1 MKSPTSSKNLRLWNA
16 IGRWVR
22 EGGLR
27 PIVVIAMFVALF
39 VALPDRNWTLRDA
52 HATSTPACS
61 SGVGVGGPDS
71 NTVANTVGGHGC
83 VVIKYVDAG
92 VVTYATFNYTGED
105 QTWTVPSGVT
115 SAIFFL
121 LGAGGG
127 GSTYATFG
135 DGGGGGYAT
144 GSYSVTAGQ
153 IFTIIVGQAGGGYQG
168 TSGTVG
174 NCLHTPLT
182 YGGGGQGGSCQV
194 DVYAPGSLFYSS
206 GGGRSA
212 IRISGATTDLAT
224 AGGGGGGGYG
234 GTSAGGGGGG
244 SSGVAG
250 GTGANG
256 GGGGT
261 QSAGGAKGYSGRN
274 NGTAG
279 AAFLGGR
286 SDDEGGGGGGGRFGG
301 GGGGDNAGGGGGSS
315 YVSLLTSGST
325 TAGSGTTAG
334 GAINTLAS
342 TGGVPSRP
350 TVNNSCSQSGQNL
363 TYSISQASAGS
374 SAITN
379 YEYHLATSRPDTEP
393 TSWTAFSPPQTGSSL
408 TWDMRALGFNSGTV
422 YKHYVRAVNS
432 FGTSESSWRNS
443 DPSSTCSAS
452 FSAAAPSAPTSLS
465 ATPGSGSASISFTA
479 GSGNGASITNYSYSL
494 NGSSYTELSPADA
507 TSPVT
512 IPGLTGGTS
521 YTIYLKAINS
531 VGSSSASSSVSVTP
545 LAAAPSVSSVSG
557 TSGTAAGGTSITIT
571 GTNFLAGPTVT
582 VGGAACTSVTR
593 VSSTSITC
601 TTPAG
606 SAGAQDVVV
615 TNTDTQ
621 SATLSG
627 GFTYIAT
634 PSTPA
639 TPDLDSGSDSG
650 SSSSDNV
657 TSDSTP
663 TISIGSVSNGNTV
676 TVTATKAGLTSVTC
690 TFTATAQ
697 SSCDLGTLADG
708 VWSITSKQT
717 NSGIDSAASSA
728 LSLTIDTT
736 RPTVSSFSSTTAN
749 GTYGVGTAINIT
761 ATMSEAVADG
771 ASITVTLDTGDTVV
785 LTKATSTT
793 LTGTYTVGVGDTSSD
808 LNVSSYVL
816 TSAPADTAG
825 NVMTSTTVPSGANNI
840 AGAQAIAVSTTPP
853 VVSAVSSSS
862 GSVSGGTAITI
873 TGTGFASGATVTIGG
888 SSCTS
893 VVVVSST
900 SITCTTPA
908 GTTGAKNVVVTNSDT
923 QASTL
928 TGGFTYLPA
937 APGTPDVDTGS
948 DTGSSNSDNITSDN
962 TPAVS
967 VGSATDGNT
976 VTVTAT
982 KAGSASV
989 TCTFTATAQTGCVL
1003 GTLADGVWSITSKQ
1017 TGGGV
1022 DSATSSALSLTVD
1035 TTGPTVSSFSS
1046 TTANG
1051 KLGVGG
1057 TANITATMS
1066 EAVADGAS
1074 ITVTLDTG
1082 DTVVL
1087 TKATSTTLTGT
1098 YTVGTGDNSADLTV
1112 SSYTLTSAP
1121 TDTAGNAMTSTA
1133 LPSGANNIAG
1143 AQAIVIDT
1151 TPPTSSSATAN
1162 TAGTQVTLTF
1172 NESINATT
1180 AVAGDFAVSI
1190 GSTSITVSSV
1200 SVSGSTVILT
1210 LGTSADTGD
1219 VISVVYT
1226 APASNSATSNSAI
1239 QDTVGNDVAS
1249 FTTNTTVPAA
1259 STNQGRGGS
1268 SETTTTTSTTTTST
1282 TSTTTTTVPVSNTTT
1297 TTIRRNRAITTSTT
1311 TTTTAF
1317 TPLAPLQTLVPTTS
1331 SVVAA
1336 VGTSTA
1342 TAPLPIQFTE
1352 PNPRVAVVDTEVAK
1366 IVEGVGAVAGMAP
1379 DGWVKVEP
1387 IGESSV
1393 VLSTSDGLRIEIAA
1407 LTNENKKVRLNSRG
1421 MVIVEHDDFITVA
1434 GGGLQPNSDAS
1445 TWLFS
1450 TPKELGQLKVDSNGE
1465 FTQRYQIGPEVEV
1478 GDHTAQI
1485 NGIAPDGTLRSVEV
1499 GVEVIARPA
1508 VAGPYDPKS
1517 EPRKVID
1524 LTVEAMVLLAALGA
1538 IAARKEE
1545 RESADVAEV
1554 SVSFRGSN
1562 TVERTDMIR
1571 PPVMGVLDQL
1581 SFSLPTG
1588 VVRKS
1593 PMVARIFAD
1602 GSYLRG
1608 LFGAIW
1614 LLLPLAGVLVGAM
1627 AAQETSY
1634 SVIMPSFILM
1644 AIIMVIGIADA
1655 FSGFAAMTTFALLTL
1670 LNGGFTST
1678 DSVRGILGLWVLA
1691 FAVPLAGAAVRPF
1704 RRLASGMFGTWQR
1717 ATDFVLV
1724 ALFGAWAAGA
1734 MFSALPALTG
1744 FKTIDAD
1751 RIDAIRLIA
1760 LVALAVRYGIE
1771 NIARVVVPTR
1781 LTSIENQNLPEVSD
1795 MQKTL
1800 SAIVRTAVF
1809 IFVAWVFIGNN
1820 WALWLG
1826 GAMYLVPKLVG
1837 LKEESFPDFKPLH
1850 RFLPRGIFKT
1860 VVMLFVAKW
1869 WGSLVAENV
1878 PNADEMVQYGFVLLG
1893 IPGLLLGVLGWFGR
1907 SSKPWSS
1914 TIASK
1919 LLGIVLLIIGLVTV
1933 L

>member
-22 EGGLR
+22 GGGMR
-27 PIVVIAMFVALF
+27 PVVAVALLIGLF
-39 VALPDRNWTLRDA
+39 VAVPNLRSELNVALASDA
-52 HATSTPACS
+52 DQPR
-61 SGVGVGGPDS
+61 
-71 NTVANTVGGHGC
+71 
-83 VVIKYVDAG
+83 YVDMSCDNWGIVFDFLAP
-92 VVTYATFNYTGED
+92 T
-105 QTWTVPSGVT
+105 QTS
-115 SAIFFL
+115 
-121 LGAGGG
+121 
-127 GSTYATFG
+127 
-135 DGGGGGYAT
+135 
-144 GSYSVTAGQ
+144 
-153 IFTIIVGQAGGGYQG
+153 
-168 TSGTVG
+168 
-174 NCLHTPLT
+174 
-182 YGGGGQGGSCQV
+182 
-194 DVYAPGSLFYSS
+194 
-206 GGGRSA
+206 
-212 IRISGATTDLAT
+212 
-224 AGGGGGGGYG
+224 
-234 GTSAGGGGGG
+234 
-244 SSGVAG
+244 
-250 GTGANG
+250 
-256 GGGGT
+256 
-261 QSAGGAKGYSGRN
+261 
-274 NGTAG
+274 
-279 AAFLGGR
+279 
-286 SDDEGGGGGGGRFGG
+286 
-301 GGGGDNAGGGGGSS
+301 
-315 YVSLLTSGST
+315 
-325 TAGSGTTAG
+325 
-334 GAINTLAS
+334 
-342 TGGVPSRP
+342 P
-350 TVNNSCSQSGQNL
+350 TV
-363 TYSISQASAGS
+363 
-374 SAITN
+374 TN
-379 YEYHLATSRPDTEP
+379 YEYAYSTTQITVEP
-393 TSWTAFSPPQTGSSL
+393 ADSSFRAFSPADATSPVDVSWDTLGLPNGVVHYFYLRAVFNTTPVTKSQSWWKVVNGGSTSTRHAGCSVSGSSG
-408 TWDMRALGFNSGTV
+408 AETV
-422 YKHYVRAVNS
+422 PYK
-432 FGTSESSWRNS
+432 
-443 DPSSTCSAS
+443 PI
-452 FSAAAPSAPTSLS
+452 SLI
-465 ATPGSGSASISFTA
+465 ATPGSGSASIAFTQISP
-479 GSGNGASITNYSYSL
+479 GTRQGVTNYKYSL
-494 NGSSYTELSPADA
+494 DGVNYTELSPADT

-512 IPGLTGGTS
+512 IPSLTPGVS
-521 YTIYLKAINS
+521 YTIYLKAVNS
-531 VGSSSASSSVSVTP
+531 VGDSVASSGVNVVP
-545 LAAAPSVSSVSG
+545 VSG
-557 TSGTAAGGTSITIT
+557 PPTVTSISPTSGSTAGGTSVTIT
-571 GTNFLAGPTVT
+571 GTNF
-582 VGGAACTSVTR
+582 
-593 VSSTSITC
+593 IT
-601 TTPAG
+601 
-606 SAGAQDVVV
+606 
-615 TNTDTQ
+615 
-621 SATLSG
+621 
-627 GFTYIAT
+627 
-634 PSTPA
+634 
-639 TPDLDSGSDSG
+639 
-650 SSSSDNV
+650 
-657 TSDSTP
+657 
-663 TISIGSVSNGNTV
+663 
-676 TVTATKAGLTSVTC
+676 
-690 TFTATAQ
+690 
-697 SSCDLGTLADG
+697 
-708 VWSITSKQT
+708 
-717 NSGIDSAASSA
+717 
-728 LSLTIDTT
+728 
-736 RPTVSSFSSTTAN
+736 
-749 GTYGVGTAINIT
+749 
-761 ATMSEAVADG
+761 
-771 ASITVTLDTGDTVV
+771 
-785 LTKATSTT
+785 
-793 LTGTYTVGVGDTSSD
+793 
-808 LNVSSYVL
+808 
-816 TSAPADTAG
+816 
-825 NVMTSTTVPSGANNI
+825 
-840 AGAQAIAVSTTPP
+840 
-853 VVSAVSSSS
+853 
-862 GSVSGGTAITI
+862 
-873 TGTGFASGATVTIGG
+873 GATVTIGG

-893 VVVVSST
+893 VVVVSSS
-900 SITCTTPA
+900 SITCTTPSGTA
-908 GTTGAKNVVVTNSDT
+908 GGKDVVVATGVSPN
-923 QASTL
+923 ATL
-928 TGGFTYLPA
+928 AGGFTYVAPPSAPA
-937 APGTPDVDTGS
+937 TPVLHSDSNSGS
-948 DTGSSNSDNITSDN
+948 TSDNITSDN
-962 TPAVS
+962 TPTIS
-967 VGSATDGNT
+967 VGSATNLNT

-982 KAGSASV
+982 KAGSTSV
-989 TCTFTATAQTGCVL
+989 TCTFTATAQSSCAL
-1003 GTLADGVWSITSKQ
+1003 GTLADGVWSVTAKQ
-1017 TGGGV
+1017 TASGI
-1022 DSATSSALSLTVD
+1022 DSASTTAEMVTVD
-1035 TTGPTVSSFSS
+1035 TTSPTVTSFSS
-1046 TTANG
+1046 TKSNG
-1051 KLGVGG
+1051 TYVAG
-1057 TANITATMS
+1057 TTINITATLS
-1066 EAVADGAS
+1066 ETVAALAS

-1087 TKATSTTLTGT
+1087 TTATASTTLTGT
-1098 YTVGTGDNSADLTV
+1098 YTVETGDNSADLTV

-1121 TDTAGNAMTSTA
+1121 TDTAGNVMTSTA
-1133 LPSGANNIAG
+1133 LPTGASNIAG

-1151 TPPTSSSATAN
+1151 TPPTLSSATAN

-1180 AVAGDFAVSI
+1180 AVASDFAVSI
-1190 GSTSITVSSV
+1190 GGTSITVSSV

-1226 APASNSATSNSAI
+1226 APASSSATSNSAI
-1239 QDTVGNDVAS
+1239 QDTAGNDAAS
-1249 FTTNTTVPAA
+1249 FTTNATVPAA
-1259 STNQGRGGS
+1259 STNQGGGGS
-1268 SETTTTTSTTTTST
+1268 PETTTTTSTTTTST
-1282 TSTTTTTVPVSNTTT
+1282 TSTTTTTVPASSTTT
-1297 TTIRRNRAITTSTT
+1297 TTIRRNRATTTSTT
-1311 TTTTAF
+1311 TTAF
-1317 TPLAPLQTLVPTTS
+1317 MPLAPLQTLVPTTS

-1393 VLSTSDGLRIEIAA
+1393 VLSTSEGLRIEIAA

-1434 GGGLQPNSDAS
+1434 GSGLQPNSDAS

-1655 FSGFAAMTTFALLTL
+1655 FSGFAAMTTFALLAL
-1670 LNGGFTST
+1670 LNGGFSST

-1837 LKEESFPDFKPLH
+1837 LKEERFPDFKPLH

>member
-1 MKSPTSSKNLRLWNA
+1 MFRIVNTGR
-16 IGRWVR
+16 RWVR

-27 PIVVIAMFVALF
+27 PIVVIAMFIALF

-61 SGVGVGGPDS
+61 SGVGIGGTR
-71 NTVANTVGGHGC
+71 NAAIANTIGGHGC

-92 VVTYATFNYTGED
+92 VATYATFNYTGAD

-115 SAIFFL
+115 SASFHL

-127 GSTYATFG
+127 GSDTSDATYKG
-135 DGGGGGYAT
+135 GNGGGAGYAAGT
-144 GSYSVTAGQ
+144 YTVTAGQ
-153 IFTIIVGQAGGGYQG
+153 VYVVIVGQAGGGAA
-168 TSGTVG
+168 SVDVG
-174 NCLHTPLT
+174 ASVRGGGYREYRTPAT
-182 YGGGGQGGSCQV
+182 YGGGGRGGSISNWTPG
-194 DVYAPGSLFYSS
+194 YAS

-212 IRISGATTDLAT
+212 IRVQGASSDLVT
-224 AGGGGGGGYG
+224 AGGGGGAGSTPNTVTGGSIANGGPGG
-234 GTSAGGGGGG
+234 GTSGTA
-244 SSGVAG
+244 SGP
-250 GTGANG
+250 TYG

-261 QSAGGAKGYSGRN
+261 ESAGGNGGSSGWGSVPPYG
-274 NGTAG
+274 GTSG
-279 AAFLGGR
+279 VQFLGGD
-286 SDDEGGGGGGGRFGG
+286 SADEGGGGGGGWFGG
-301 GGGGDNAGGGGGSS
+301 GGGGDSGNNNSALQGGWGGGGGSS
-315 YVSLLTSGST
+315 YVALLTNGST
-325 TAGSGTTAG
+325 AAGSGTSPG
-334 GAINTLAS
+334 GAINTLA
-342 TGGVPSRP
+342 TAGGVPSRP
-350 TVNNSCSQSGQNL
+350 SLADSCSASNQNISYGITQS
-363 TYSISQASAGS
+363 SAGA

-379 YEYHLATSRPDTEP
+379 YEYHLATSRPTSDP
-393 TSWTAFSPPQTGSSL
+393 TSWTAFSPAQTSSTL
-408 TWDMRALGFNSGTV
+408 TWDMRALGFVSGQS
-422 YKHYVRAVNS
+422 YKFYVRAVNAY
-432 FGTSESSWRNS
+432 GNSESSWNMGRDSGGNC
-443 DPSSTCSAS
+443 TVS
-452 FSAAAPSAPTSLS
+452 FSASAPGAPTSLT
-465 ATPGSGSASISFTA
+465 ATAGSGSASISFTA

-494 NGSSYTELSPADA
+494 NGTTYTELSPVDA

-512 IPGLTGGTS
+512 IPGLTGGTA

-545 LAAAPSVSSVSG
+545 LAAAPTVSSVSG
-557 TSGTAAGGTSITIT
+557 TSGTAAGGSSITIT
-571 GTNFLAGPTVT
+571 GTNFLTGATVT

-615 TNTDTQ
+615 TNTDAQ

-639 TPDLDSGSDSG
+639 TPDLVSGSDSG
-650 SSSSDNV
+650 SSSSDKL

-663 TISIGSVSNGNTV
+663 TVSVGSVSNGNTV
-676 TVTATKAGLTSVTC
+676 TVTATKAGSTSVTC

-697 SSCDLGTLADG
+697 SSCDLATLADG

-717 NSGIDSAASSA
+717 NSGIDSSASSA

-736 RPTVSSFSSTTAN
+736 KPTVSSFSSTTAN
-749 GTYGVGTAINIT
+749 GTYGVSAAINIT
-761 ATMSEAVADG
+761 ATMSEDVSVG

-785 LTKATSTT
+785 LTR
-793 LTGTYTVGVGDTSSD
+793 
-808 LNVSSYVL
+808 
-816 TSAPADTAG
+816 
-825 NVMTSTTVPSGANNI
+825 
-840 AGAQAIAVSTTPP
+840 
-853 VVSAVSSSS
+853 
-862 GSVSGGTAITI
+862 
-873 TGTGFASGATVTIGG
+873 
-888 SSCTS
+888 
-893 VVVVSST
+893 
-900 SITCTTPA
+900 
-908 GTTGAKNVVVTNSDT
+908 
-923 QASTL
+923 
-928 TGGFTYLPA
+928 
-937 APGTPDVDTGS
+937 
-948 DTGSSNSDNITSDN
+948 
-962 TPAVS
+962 
-967 VGSATDGNT
+967 
-976 VTVTAT
+976 
-982 KAGSASV
+982 
-989 TCTFTATAQTGCVL
+989 
-1003 GTLADGVWSITSKQ
+1003 
-1017 TGGGV
+1017 
-1022 DSATSSALSLTVD
+1022 
-1035 TTGPTVSSFSS
+1035 
-1046 TTANG
+1046 
-1051 KLGVGG
+1051 
-1057 TANITATMS
+1057 
-1066 EAVADGAS
+1066 
-1074 ITVTLDTG
+1074 
-1082 DTVVL
+1082 
-1087 TKATSTTLTGT
+1087 ATSTTLTGT

-1112 SSYTLTSAP
+1112 LSYTLTSAP
-1121 TDTAGNAMTSTA
+1121 TDTAGNATTSTA
-1133 LPSGANNIAG
+1133 LPTGANNIAG

-1151 TPPTSSSATAN
+1151 TPPTLSSATAN

-1172 NESINATT
+1172 SEPINATT
-1180 AVAGDFAVSI
+1180 AVASDFAVSV
-1190 GSTSITVSSV
+1190 GSTSITVSAV

-1239 QDTVGNDVAS
+1239 QDTVGVDAVS
-1249 FTTNTTVPAA
+1249 FTTNATVPATTTTTA
-1259 STNQGRGGS
+1259 NQGGGGS
-1268 SETTTTTSTTTTST
+1268 AQTSTATSTTTTTTTTTTSTTTTKVPAANA
-1282 TSTTTTTVPVSNTTT
+1282 TTTTT
-1297 TTIRRNRAITTSTT
+1297 RRNRPTTTSTT

-1331 SVVAA
+1331 SAVAGA
-1336 VGTSTA
+1336 GAGTSRD

-1352 PNPRVAVVDTEVAK
+1352 PNPRVPVVDAGVAK

-1387 IGESSV
+1387 IGENSV
-1393 VLSTSDGLRIEIAA
+1393 VLTTSDDLRIEIAA

-1434 GGGLQPNSDAS
+1434 GSGLQPNSDAS

-1655 FSGFAAMTTFALLTL
+1655 FSGFAAMTTFALLAL
-1670 LNGGFTST
+1670 LNGGFSST

-1826 GAMYLVPKLVG
+1826 GAMYLVPKLIG
-1837 LKEESFPDFKPLH
+1837 LRDERFPDFKPLH

>member
-1 MKSPTSSKNLRLWNA
+1 MRPVVAIAVLVGLFIVVPNLRSESNVALASDANQPTSPGLNCSDRGITLSFTAPTQTSPT
-16 IGRWVR
+16 V
-22 EGGLR
+22 
-27 PIVVIAMFVALF
+27 
-39 VALPDRNWTLRDA
+39 
-52 HATSTPACS
+52 
-61 SGVGVGGPDS
+61 
-71 NTVANTVGGHGC
+71 
-83 VVIKYVDAG
+83 
-92 VVTYATFNYTGED
+92 
-105 QTWTVPSGVT
+105 
-115 SAIFFL
+115 
-121 LGAGGG
+121 
-127 GSTYATFG
+127 
-135 DGGGGGYAT
+135 
-144 GSYSVTAGQ
+144 
-153 IFTIIVGQAGGGYQG
+153 
-168 TSGTVG
+168 
-174 NCLHTPLT
+174 
-182 YGGGGQGGSCQV
+182 
-194 DVYAPGSLFYSS
+194 
-206 GGGRSA
+206 
-212 IRISGATTDLAT
+212 
-224 AGGGGGGGYG
+224 
-234 GTSAGGGGGG
+234 
-244 SSGVAG
+244 
-250 GTGANG
+250 
-256 GGGGT
+256 
-261 QSAGGAKGYSGRN
+261 
-274 NGTAG
+274 
-279 AAFLGGR
+279 
-286 SDDEGGGGGGGRFGG
+286 
-301 GGGGDNAGGGGGSS
+301 
-315 YVSLLTSGST
+315 
-325 TAGSGTTAG
+325 
-334 GAINTLAS
+334 
-342 TGGVPSRP
+342 
-350 TVNNSCSQSGQNL
+350 
-363 TYSISQASAGS
+363 
-374 SAITN
+374 TN
-379 YEYHLATSRPDTEP
+379 YEYFVSLGALSAEPAANDSGWKTLSPADSTSPVIISRSTLGLTAATHP
-393 TSWTAFSPPQTGSSL
+393 
-408 TWDMRALGFNSGTV
+408 NV
-422 YKHYVRAVNS
+422 YYYYLRAVFSDNTKS
-432 FGTSESSWRNS
+432 LSWYQVVNGGNTRTNNVGCS
-443 DPSSTCSAS
+443 WMGPSIADTVP
-452 FSAAAPSAPTSLS
+452 AAPRSLV
-465 ATPGSGSASISFTA
+465 ATAGSGSASIAFTQGDTGTA
-479 GSGNGASITNYSYSL
+479 EGITNYKYSL
-494 NGSSYTELSPADA
+494 DGTTYTELSPADT

-512 IPGLTGGTS
+512 IPSLTPGLS
-521 YTIYLKAINS
+521 YTIYLKAVNS
-531 VGSSSASSSVSVTP
+531 VGDSVASSSVNVVP
-545 LAAAPSVSSVSG
+545 VSG
-557 TSGTAAGGTSITIT
+557 PPTVTSISPTSGSTAGGTSVTIT
-571 GTNFLAGPTVT
+571 GTNFITGATVT
-582 VGGAACTSVTR
+582 IGGSSCTSVVV

-601 TTPAG
+601 TTPSGTAG
-606 SAGAQDVVV
+606 GKDVVV
-615 TNTDTQ
+615 ATGVSPN
-621 SATLSG
+621 ATLAG
-627 GFTYIAT
+627 GFTYVAP
-634 PSTPA
+634 PSAPA
-639 TPDLDSGSDSG
+639 TPDLATASDSG
-650 SSSSDNV
+650 SSSTDDITSDN
-657 TSDSTP
+657 TP
-663 TISIGSVSNGNTV
+663 TISVGSASNGNTV
-676 TVTATKAGLTSVTC
+676 TVTATKSGQTNVTC

-697 SSCDLGTLADG
+697 TGCDLGTLVDG
-708 VWSITSKQT
+708 VWSVTAKQT
-717 NSGIDSAASSA
+717 ASGIDSTSTAA
-728 LSLTIDTT
+728 LSITVDATS
-736 RPTVSSFSSTTAN
+736 PTVTSFSSTKSN
-749 GTYGVGTAINIT
+749 GTYGIGTTVNIT
-761 ATMSEAVADG
+761 ATLSEAVVDG

-793 LTGTYTVGVGDTSSD
+793 LTG
-808 LNVSSYVL
+808 
-816 TSAPADTAG
+816 
-825 NVMTSTTVPSGANNI
+825 M
-840 AGAQAIAVSTTPP
+840 
-853 VVSAVSSSS
+853 
-862 GSVSGGTAITI
+862 
-873 TGTGFASGATVTIGG
+873 
-888 SSCTS
+888 
-893 VVVVSST
+893 
-900 SITCTTPA
+900 
-908 GTTGAKNVVVTNSDT
+908 
-923 QASTL
+923 
-928 TGGFTYLPA
+928 
-937 APGTPDVDTGS
+937 
-948 DTGSSNSDNITSDN
+948 
-962 TPAVS
+962 
-967 VGSATDGNT
+967 
-976 VTVTAT
+976 
-982 KAGSASV
+982 
-989 TCTFTATAQTGCVL
+989 
-1003 GTLADGVWSITSKQ
+1003 
-1017 TGGGV
+1017 
-1022 DSATSSALSLTVD
+1022 
-1035 TTGPTVSSFSS
+1035 
-1046 TTANG
+1046 
-1051 KLGVGG
+1051 
-1057 TANITATMS
+1057 
-1066 EAVADGAS
+1066 
-1074 ITVTLDTG
+1074 
-1082 DTVVL
+1082 
-1087 TKATSTTLTGT
+1087 
-1098 YTVGTGDNSADLTV
+1098 YTVGTGDNSADLNV

-1121 TDTAGNAMTSTA
+1121 TDTAGNAMTSTV
-1133 LPSGANNIAG
+1133 LPNGANNIAG

-1151 TPPTSSSATAN
+1151 TPPTLSSATAN

-1172 NESINATT
+1172 NEPLNSTT

-1210 LGTSADTGD
+1210 LGTSAATGD

-1239 QDTVGNDVAS
+1239 QDTAGNDAAS
-1249 FTTNTTVPAA
+1249 FTTNATVPAA
-1259 STNQGRGGS
+1259 SSNQGGGGS
-1268 SETTTTTSTTTTST
+1268 SETTTTTSTTSTTTTSTTTTST

-1297 TTIRRNRAITTSTT
+1297 TTIRRNRATTTSTT

-1317 TPLAPLQTLVPTTS
+1317 TPLAPLQTLAPTTS
-1331 SVVAA
+1331 SAVAVA
-1336 VGTSTA
+1336 GTSTA

-1352 PNPRVAVVDTEVAK
+1352 PNPRVPVVDAGVAK

-1387 IGESSV
+1387 IGENSV
-1393 VLSTSDGLRIEIAA
+1393 VLTTSDDLRIEIAA

-1434 GGGLQPNSDAS
+1434 GSGLQPNSDAS

-1627 AAQETSY
+1627 AAQETNY

-1826 GAMYLVPKLVG
+1826 GAMYLVPKLIG
-1837 LKEESFPDFKPLH
+1837 LRDERFPDFKPLH

>member
-1 MKSPTSSKNLRLWNA
+1 MRPVVA
-16 IGRWVR
+16 IAI
-22 EGGLR
+22 L
-27 PIVVIAMFVALF
+27 IALF
-39 VALPDRNWTLRDA
+39 VALPDRNLTLRDA
-52 HATSTPACS
+52 SA
-61 SGVGVGGPDS
+61 
-71 NTVANTVGGHGC
+71 
-83 VVIKYVDAG
+83 AG
-92 VVTYATFNYTGED
+92 E
-105 QTWTVPSGVT
+105 
-115 SAIFFL
+115 
-121 LGAGGG
+121 
-127 GSTYATFG
+127 
-135 DGGGGGYAT
+135 
-144 GSYSVTAGQ
+144 
-153 IFTIIVGQAGGGYQG
+153 
-168 TSGTVG
+168 
-174 NCLHTPLT
+174 
-182 YGGGGQGGSCQV
+182 
-194 DVYAPGSLFYSS
+194 
-206 GGGRSA
+206 
-212 IRISGATTDLAT
+212 
-224 AGGGGGGGYG
+224 
-234 GTSAGGGGGG
+234 
-244 SSGVAG
+244 
-250 GTGANG
+250 
-256 GGGGT
+256 
-261 QSAGGAKGYSGRN
+261 
-274 NGTAG
+274 
-279 AAFLGGR
+279 
-286 SDDEGGGGGGGRFGG
+286 
-301 GGGGDNAGGGGGSS
+301 
-315 YVSLLTSGST
+315 
-325 TAGSGTTAG
+325 
-334 GAINTLAS
+334 
-342 TGGVPSRP
+342 PSRP

-443 DPSSTCSAS
+443 DPTSTCSAS
-452 FSAAAPSAPTSLS
+452 FSAAAPGAPTSLS

-479 GSGNGASITNYSYSL
+479 GSGNGASITNYEYSL
-494 NGSSYTELSPADA
+494 DGTTYTALSPADA
-507 TSPVT
+507 SSPIT

-521 YTIYLKAINS
+521 YTIYLKARNGM
-531 VGSSSASSSVSVTP
+531 GSARLSSASAAVTVTP

-571 GTNFLAGPTVT
+571 GTNFLSGATVT

-650 SSSSDNV
+650 SSSTDNV

-663 TISIGSVSNGNTV
+663 TISVGSVSNGNTV
-676 TVTATKAGLTSVTC
+676 TVTATKAGSTSVTC
-690 TFTATAQ
+690 TFTAAVGTT
-697 SSCDLGTLADG
+697 SCDLGTLADG
-708 VWSITSKQT
+708 VWSLTSKQT

-736 RPTVSSFSSTTAN
+736 KPTVSSFSSTTAN
-749 GTYGVGTAINIT
+749 GSYGVGTAINIT

-785 LTKATSTT
+785 LTKSTSTT

-808 LNVSSYVL
+808 LNVNSYVL

-825 NVMTSTTVPSGANNI
+825 NVMTSTAVPSGANNI
-840 AGAQAIAVSTTPP
+840 AGSHAIAVSTTPP
-853 VVSAVSSSS
+853 AISAVSSSS

-937 APGTPDVDTGS
+937 APSTPDLDSGS
-948 DTGSSNSDNITSDN
+948 DSGSSSSDNLTSDN

-982 KAGSASV
+982 KAGSTSV

-1003 GTLADGVWSITSKQ
+1003 GTLADGVWSLTSKQ

-1022 DSATSSALSLTVD
+1022 DSATSSALSLTID
-1035 TTGPTVSSFSS
+1035 TTRPTVSSFSS

-1066 EAVADGAS
+1066 ETVADGAS

-1133 LPSGANNIAG
+1133 LPTGANNIAG

-1151 TPPTSSSATAN
+1151 TAPTLSSASAN
-1162 TAGTQVTLTF
+1162 TAGTQVTFTF
-1172 NESINATT
+1172 NEPINATT

-1210 LGTSADTGD
+1210 LATSADTGD
-1219 VISVVYT
+1219 VIAVVYT

-1239 QDTVGNDVAS
+1239 QDTVGNDAAS
-1249 FTTNTTVPAA
+1249 FTTNATVPAA
-1259 STNQGRGGS
+1259 STNQGGGGS

-1282 TSTTTTTVPVSNTTT
+1282 TSTTTTTVPVANTTT
-1297 TTIRRNRAITTSTT
+1297 TTIRRNRATTTSTT

-1317 TPLAPLQTLVPTTS
+1317 TPLAPLQTLAPTTS
-1331 SVVAA
+1331 SAVAVA
-1336 VGTSTA
+1336 GTSTA
-1342 TAPLPIQFTE
+1342 IAPLPIQFTE
-1352 PNPRVAVVDTEVAK
+1352 PNPRVPVVEAEVAK

-1421 MVIVEHDDFITVA
+1421 MVIVEHDDYITVA

-1450 TPKELGQLKVDSNGE
+1450 TPKELGQLKVDADGNFS
-1465 FTQRYQIGPEVEV
+1465 QRYQIGPDVHV

-1499 GVEVIARPA
+1499 GVEVIDRPA
-1508 VAGPYDPKS
+1508 VAGPYNPKS

-1571 PPVMGVLDQL
+1571 PPVIGVLDQL
-1581 SFSLPTG
+1581 SYNLPTG

-1608 LFGAIW
+1608 LFGVIW
-1614 LLLPLAGVLVGAM
+1614 LLLPFAGVLVGAI

-1634 SVIMPSFILM
+1634 LVIMPSFFLM
-1644 AIIMVIGIADA
+1644 ATIMVIGIADA

-1704 RRLASGMFGTWQR
+1704 RRLASGMFGMWQR

-1781 LTSIENQNLPEVSD
+1781 LTSIENQNLPDVSD
-1795 MQKTL
+1795 VQKTL

-1826 GAMYLVPKLVG
+1826 GAMYLVPKLIG
-1837 LKEESFPDFKPLH
+1837 LRDERFPDFKPLH